1 MLRISEKI
9 LKNFPLPGDV
19 LDVTIP
25 GCPTFTRGVVSSVRI
40 QCDDP
45 DCPKF
50 WIRLIGLDRYK
61 IIEAELDIPGQKV
74 TWSKGKR
81 RGVPISIPDPQ
92 NVVSPLREYCED
104 HPRLR
109 VVIPFEGDIITA
121 PGITTYGGP
130 SNNIPPIPITG
141 KEIYHGYLM
150 LEEKDIRKVY
160 YRADEGM
167 IPDAACYGA
176 ILESL
181 YYDVSVPGRANFVFD
196 GMISF
201 IDLCG
206 KPGFRD
212 PSMFL

>member
-61 IIEAELDIPGQKV
+61 IIEAELDIPGQKI

-81 RGVPISIPDPQ
+81 KGVPIPIPEPQ

-109 VVIPFEGDIITA
+109 VVIPFGGDIVTA
-121 PGITTYGGP
+121 PGVVDDGIL
-130 SNNIPPIPITG
+130 ITG
-141 KEIYHGYLM
+141 KEIYRSYSM
-150 LEEKDIRKVY
+150 LEEYQIRKVY
-160 YRADEGM
+160 YRADEDM

-181 YYDVSVPGRANFVFD
+181 YYDVSVPNKHFVFD
-196 GMISF
+196 GMVSL

-212 PSMFL
+212 PGMFL